1 MRRHTYGYLPSF
13 GASPPFHQYQITLLS
28 SRSSLP
34 RGLYSTA
41 QWLRLVPATSRSR
54 VRCSIKPHIFIRTE
68 KNKISQLRFPI
79 AASLPTS
86 LSVRKCSSVF
96 QLVTCIPTRTL
107 PRGMT
112 LGSAS
117 NQEVEE
123 IIEKAA
129 EEEDDAAAAA
139 RRGQI
144 LWVRGLSRLQHQV
157 MTDSLHQIHV
167 FCKSVT
173 NMSLALERVAI
184 WFSITPNSLFLS
196 G

>member
-1 MRRHTYGYLPSF
+1 
-13 GASPPFHQYQITLLS
+13 
-28 SRSSLP
+28 
-34 RGLYSTA
+34 
-41 QWLRLVPATSRSR
+41 
-54 VRCSIKPHIFIRTE
+54 
-68 KNKISQLRFPI
+68 
-79 AASLPTS
+79 
-86 LSVRKCSSVF
+86 
-96 QLVTCIPTRTL
+96 
-107 PRGMT
+107 MT